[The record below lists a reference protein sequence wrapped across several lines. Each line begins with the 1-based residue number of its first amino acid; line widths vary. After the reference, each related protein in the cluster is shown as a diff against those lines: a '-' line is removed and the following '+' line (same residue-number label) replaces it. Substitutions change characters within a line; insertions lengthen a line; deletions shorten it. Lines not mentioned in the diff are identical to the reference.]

1 MQIIRSLPV
10 VICLSSILWATSE
23 TDANRLITEALK
35 PSPIASNLRKLT
47 DEVGGRVTGTPA
59 MDNAVAW
66 AVEAFKAAGA
76 DSVHTEEFTMQASWA
91 EGATEMRIVDPVSF
105 PLHVVSLAWAPA
117 LAPQKHV
124 PVIDVGNGSPGEFEH
139 APNLAGAVL
148 LVHQGEMK
156 TWEDLDL
163 EYEVATGIIDRALK
177 AKAIAI
183 AFQSTRPYGLMYR
196 HTNTVAGEIDRIP
209 MVLVSREDAGRV
221 GRLLAAGKS
230 VFADLAIP
238 NQIGGQIKT
247 ANVIAEIRGSE
258 KPQEFAVLGAHLDS
272 WELGTGALDNG
283 CNAALV
289 IDALRTIKAS
299 GLTPKRSIRFVLFSG
314 EEEGLYGSRMYMA
327 QHKDELNNAVGMVNF
342 DNGNGRATGFSL
354 SGRKDILKPAAKVV
368 APLKKFGATQL
379 TTNAGVDTDN
389 FDFMLEGIPTFNA
402 NQVEANYLMNY
413 HASSDTYDKVDI
425 PQLKQLVADAVVVTF
440 ALANDPD
447 RIGPRLTRK
456 QIEETLKETKLDQV
470 LKDSGMWDDWV
481 NGKRGRTD

>member
-23 TDANRLITEALK
+23 TDASRLITEALK
-35 PSPIASNLRKLT
+35 PSPIATNLRKLT

-117 LAPQKHV
+117 LSAQKHV
-124 PVIDVGNGSPGEFEH
+124 PVIDVGMGSPAEFEH
-139 APNLAGAVL
+139 ALNLAGAVL

-156 TWEDLDL
+156 TWADLDL
-163 EYEVATGIIDRALK
+163 EYEIATGIIDRAVK

-230 VFADLAIP
+230 VYADLSIP
-238 NQIGGQIKT
+238 NQIGGALKT

-299 GLTPKRSIRFVLFSG
+299 GLTPKRSIRFILFSG

-354 SGRKDILKPAAKVV
+354 SGRKDIVKAAAKVV

-402 NQVEANYLMNY
+402 NQVEANYLINY

-425 PQLKQLVADAVVVTF
+425 PQLKQLVAEAVVVTF
-440 ALANDPD
+440 ALANDPE
-447 RIGPRLTRK
+447 RVGPRLTRK
-456 QIEETLKETKLDQV
+456 QIEGTLKETKLDQV